1 MVFFWMRKRLFD
13 ISLCVILLA
22 AVSAGE
28 GGQLVQDSNF
38 RMAPQMKD
46 GPDVENHGGAW
57 VWHVPPGKS
66 SIPNWDCSGQ
76 LHLWQMKNNNRR
88 IVDFLGGKGSLSQ
101 TVATQPGKWYT
112 VYVRTSANGEGGTN
126 QTFIANCA
134 GQVTRISQPDLGGRI
149 IKFQAK
155 AAATTL
161 TFTGSATG
169 GYGPLLMQAQC
180 AEFDPEADKIEIALS
195 TSYVEMDRGEKNEKD
210 IPKLLAHLTDDFS
223 YKPAEGPVLDRAGFE
238 ELVRRRLEKKFK
250 VNSAIQEVT
259 RNTDGTVTI
268 EVERRQQEP
277 GEYGKLNS
285 SSPHFKQVWI
295 KSGDSWKMKSSE
307 EIVEK
312 NE

>member
-1 MVFFWMRKRLFD
+1 MRIALLNVSLFA
-13 ISLCVILLA
+13 IFLTG
-22 AVSAGE
+22 VSVGE
-28 GGQLVQDSNF
+28 VAQLIKDSNF

-57 VWHVPPGKS
+57 VWHVPAGKS
-66 SIPNWDCSGQ
+66 SIPNWECSGQ

-88 IVDFLGGKGSLSQ
+88 IVDFLGGKGTISQ

-112 VYVRTSANGEGGTN
+112 VYLRTSARGEGGKN

-134 GQVTRISQPDLGGRI
+134 GQVTRVAQADLGNRT

-155 AAATTL
+155 GPSTTL
-161 TFTGSATG
+161 LFTGTAVG
-169 GYGPLLMQAQC
+169 GFGPLLYQAQC
-180 AEFDPEADKIEIALS
+180 AEFDPEADKIELALK
-195 TSYVEMDRGEKNEKD
+195 TGYVEMDRGEKNEKD
-210 IPKLLAHLTDDFS
+210 IPKLLSYLTEDFS

-238 ELVRRRLEKKFK
+238 ELVRQRLEKKYK

-259 RNTDGTVTI
+259 RNGDGSVTV

-285 SSPHFKQVWI
+285 SAPHFKHTWI
-295 KSGDSWKMKSSE
+295 KVGSVWKLKSSE
-307 EIVEK
+307 ELAAEQ
-312 NE
+312 